1 MTKIRLHLNRAMF
14 RRHPPVESHNGSVE
28 LAKQQAESQPVSA
41 EVAADLAGEEL
52 LVTYRERDPRLLLRQ
67 ADNCAARSLAA
78 GRRTI
83 RLLWLALVLS
93 IVGHLIVPICL
104 VSVLQHPEKV
114 ALMDGTQSLIIAP
127 LVPIEQSREI
137 LETISYW
144 AAKSYLDRGPQG
156 FDAPDTL
163 ERVFL
168 PGAYEKAKSDF
179 NKEAPEFA
187 RKNIHQKLE
196 IGRIDLQNLGD
207 SVYLSRV
214 VGQIL
219 TQAQVGD
226 EQVVQPQ
233 PVTLNLK
240 LVRNP
245 YLGRNQRY
253 PFAVSEYSF
262 GQTEQLNLQTTDKK

>member
-1 MTKIRLHLNRAMF
+1 MF
-14 RRHPPVESHNGSVE
+14 KRSTSVQSANGSVD
-28 LAKQQAESQPVSA
+28 LAKEQGESQPVSA

-52 LVTYRERDPRLLLRQ
+52 LVTDRERDPRLLLRQ
-67 ADNCAARSLAA
+67 ADNQAARTLAS

-93 IVGHLIVPICL
+93 MIGHLVVPVCL
-104 VSVLQHPEKV
+104 VSLLQHPEKV

-127 LVPIEQSREI
+127 LVPVEQSREI

-144 AAKSYLDRGPQG
+144 TAKSYLDRSPQG

-168 PGAYEKAKSDF
+168 PTACEKAKNDF
-179 NKEAPEFA
+179 TKEAPEFA
-187 RKNIHQKLE
+187 RKSIHQKLE
-196 IGRIDLQNLGD
+196 IGRIDLQNLGGG
-207 SVYLSRV
+207 VYLSRI

-219 TQAQVGD
+219 THAQVGD
-226 EQVVQPQ
+226 EQVLQPQ
-233 PVTLNLK
+233 AVTLNLK
-240 LVRNP
+240 LIRNP

-262 GQTEQLNLQTTDKK
+262 GQPEQLNLQTKDKK

>member
-1 MTKIRLHLNRAMF
+1 MF
-14 RRHPPVESHNGSVE
+14 KRRTSVQSANGSIE
-28 LAKQQAESQPVSA
+28 LAKEQGESQLVSA

-52 LVTYRERDPRLLLRQ
+52 LVTDRERDPRLLFRLV
-67 ADNCAARSLAA
+67 DNRAARALAV

-93 IVGHLIVPICL
+93 IIGHLIVPICL

-127 LVPIEQSREI
+127 LVPVEQSREI

-168 PGAYEKAKSDF
+168 PMACEKAKSDF
-179 NKEAPEFA
+179 TKEAPEFL
-187 RKNIHQKLE
+187 RKSIHQKLE
-196 IGRIDLQNLGD
+196 IGRIDLQNLGAG
-207 SVYLSRV
+207 VYLSRV

-226 EQVVQPQ
+226 EQVMQPQ
-233 PVTLNLK
+233 PVTLNLR

-262 GQTEQLNLQTTDKK
+262 GQPEQLSPQTKR

>member
-1 MTKIRLHLNRAMF
+1 MF
-14 RRHPPVESHNGSVE
+14 KRHPSVQSQNGSVE
-28 LAKQQAESQPVSA
+28 VAKQQGESQPVSA

-52 LVTYRERDPRLLLRQ
+52 LVTDRERDPRLLLRQ
-67 ADNCAARSLAA
+67 ADNRAARSLAA

-93 IVGHLIVPICL
+93 MVGHLIVPICL
-104 VSVLQHPEKV
+104 VSVVQHPEKV

-127 LVPIEQSREI
+127 LVPVEQSREI

-179 NKEAPEFA
+179 SKEAPEFA

-196 IGRIDLQNLGD
+196 IGRIDLQNLGG
-207 SVYLSRV
+207 SIYLSRV

-262 GQTEQLNLQTTDKK
+262 GQAEQLNVQTKDKK